1 MDQARLTEIL
11 AAHGKWLRDEGGERA
26 DLREA
31 DLRRDTLDAAIAAV
45 RELRAPL
52 TDKAL
57 RGVLL
62 QGIDAIEALKEEP

>member
-1 MDQARLTEIL
+1 MKTIEEWRRELMKSHKAGSTVIL
-11 AAHGKWLRDEGGERA
+11 I
-26 DLREA
+26 
-31 DLRRDTLDAAIAAV
+31 RRDTLDAAIAAV